1 MTTADGISGDGLNA
15 KIDGGADGARV
26 DGALVF
32 GTVAEV
38 ADVLRAASESSGTLD
53 LSGAKRIDS
62 AGIALILD
70 VVIAARRAGRRL
82 EVVGIPAE
90 VSSLLR
96 IYGLDEVMSGP
107 AG

>member
-1 MTTADGISGDGLNA
+1 MTTADGISGNGLRA
-15 KIDGGADGARV
+15 DIAGGGDTARV

-32 GTVAEV
+32 GTVAGV
-38 ADVLRAASESSGTLD
+38 ADELRAAAASAHTMD
-53 LSGAKRIDS
+53 LSGAKGIDS

-70 VVIAARRAGRRL
+70 VVIAARRDGRQL

-90 VSSLLR
+90 VSSLLG